1 MCLLNCIVLSLN
13 SFLKEVVAADGAAA
27 GTDAVA
33 AGVATL
39 GEEGGDEARDEAG
52 EDDTEEVVDVDVEPP
67 PRGGIWS

>member
-1 MCLLNCIVLSLN
+1 M
-13 SFLKEVVAADGAAA
+13 AADGAAA